1 MTSSGGS
8 VASASGTVVRVAQ
21 PDDVAAA
28 GALTAESYVADGLL
42 ADDDDYAAELRDA
55 RRRAAEAVLL
65 VAIARTTDGRDVV
78 VGSITVAPYGS
89 SYAEVA
95 EPGEVELRMLAVAPE
110 ARKRGVA
117 AQLMRAALREALADG
132 ARRVVLS
139 TQDAMAAA
147 QRLYDRLGFV
157 REPERDWGHEV
168 VHLRVYT
175 WTPPEAPGVLVEVAT
190 WPPVRTVVTDDGW
203 RVGVSGGFTRRANS
217 ALPLAHPGDLGVAVG
232 RVESVYVEA
241 GQPSIFRV
249 GTGAPAGLADELV
262 RRGYAERAR
271 TDVLVRTTQEP
282 GDAYGGAH
290 GAGERGD
297 AHARTHVGDEPDEAW
312 LRAYL
317 GVKGDRAQTD
327 LARRVLTGAP
337 AHYLTAVLHGEPVGT
352 LRVAY
357 AEQWA
362 GLSSLAVAP
371 GVRRLGLGRALTR
384 RGLALARE
392 HGAHRV
398 FLQVESQNTGAAALY
413 AQLGFVLADGYGYFV
428 GNRGEADPQP
438 SRRGD

>member
-1 MTSSGGS
+1 MTGP
-8 VASASGTVVRVAQ
+8 VVRVAR
-21 PDDVAAA
+21 PDDVVAA
-28 GALTAESYVADGLL
+28 GALTAEAYVADGLL
-42 ADDDDYAAELRDA
+42 EDDDDYAAELRDA

-65 VAIARTTDGRDVV
+65 VAVAGTADGREAV

-110 ARKRGVA
+110 ARNHGLA
-117 AQLMRAALREALADG
+117 AQLMRAGLREALTAG

-175 WTPPEAPGVLVEVAT
+175 WTPPEAPGALVEVAT

-203 RVGVSGGFTRRANS
+203 WVGVSGGFTRRANS
-217 ALPLAHPGDLGVAVG
+217 ALPLALPADLAAAVG
-232 RVESVYVEA
+232 RVEGVYDEA
-241 GQPSIFRV
+241 GLPPIVRL
-249 GTGAPAGLADELV
+249 GAGAPAGLADVLA
-262 RRGYAERAR
+262 RRGYVERAR
-271 TDVLVRTTQEP
+271 TDVLVHAAGEP
-282 GDAYGGAH
+282 GAAVH
-290 GAGERGD
+290 GAFAADGPSESQ
-297 AHARTHVGDEPDEAW
+297 ARTHISDEPDDAW

-317 GVKGDRAQTD
+317 GVKDGGARTE

-357 AEQWA
+357 SEHWA
-362 GLSSLAVAP
+362 GLSCLAVAP
-371 GVRRLGLGRALTR
+371 GARRNGWGRALTR
-384 RGLALARE
+384 HGVALARE
-392 HGAHRV
+392 HGAPRV
-398 FLQVESQNTGAAALY
+398 FLQVEAANAGAAALY
-413 AQLGFVLADGYGYFV
+413 AQLGFVLADGYRYLV
-428 GNRGEADPQP
+428 GNRRET
-438 SRRGD
+438 